1 MPSRSPNRPTKKQA
15 LAEWLTSH
23 PAAVSIHDWQDLLFL
38 LSPISNTYL
47 RNLLR
52 NSQHPLDPLVEGV
65 RQDSMEALERTLLA
79 LEGIYSNGEDAVKK
93 QCRALVIEAKLHA
106 SFALKRTSSPDQ
118 LKRKEM
124 IEWMQIWLENPGV
137 FPLWVQIRKQ
147 NY

>member
-1 MPSRSPNRPTKKQA
+1 
-15 LAEWLTSH
+15 
-23 PAAVSIHDWQDLLFL
+23 
-38 LSPISNTYL
+38 
-47 RNLLR
+47 
-52 NSQHPLDPLVEGV
+52 
-65 RQDSMEALERTLLA
+65 MEALERTLLA
-79 LEGIYSNGEDAVKK
+79 LEGIYSGTDEAVKK